1 MGIIRRQG
9 FRKSLVQYLGVLI
22 GAFSTLFIFPQAV
35 EQIGLLRFLIAT
47 ATLILPFVNLGTN
60 TAILRFFPE
69 FRAPEKGHRGFFVL
83 LLLAI
88 ATGFSLLCLLA
99 WLCAPFIRALYSDRS
114 ALLQESLV
122 YVLPLSLLIAL
133 TYSLTIYISNF
144 LRVVVPTILHELS
157 LKIALPV
164 FILLY
169 LYDVLDN
176 QGLIWALLATYT
188 AIVLSLLLYL
198 YRLDP
203 SSFSK
208 PDWSFLTSERLR
220 RMADYSLFGFLGSV
234 GSLLAFQ
241 IDTFMVGSL
250 SGLYST
256 GVYTI
261 ALFIAGTIDIPLR
274 SLQSIASPI
283 VSDAWQRSDTEK
295 IHSLYKK
302 TSLILLLAGTAM
314 LSLIWLNLDDLANLL
329 PKGEVFR
336 QGKYVILLLGLARL
350 TDLATSINNPIINF
364 SKHYRFNLYAVFF
377 LGLSNI
383 LLNLWLIPKY
393 QIVGAAL
400 ASALALFAFNLLKAV
415 FIYLRFRMQPF
426 GWASAKIL
434 LASLLGWLAA
444 SSLPLPEH
452 PLAAILLRS
461 LYFTAAFALVIRKLA
476 WQLWKDRN

>member
-1 MGIIRRQG
+1 MGIIQRQG
-9 FRKSLVQYLGVLI
+9 LKKSLVQYLGLLI

-69 FRAPEKGHRGFFVL
+69 FRSPEEGHRGFFAL
-83 LLLAI
+83 LLLTI
-88 ATGFSLLCLLA
+88 AVGFSLLCLLA
-99 WLCAPFIRALYSDRS
+99 WLCAPLIRELYSNRS
-114 ALLQESLV
+114 LLFRESLI

-133 TYSLTIYISNF
+133 TYTLTIYISNF
-144 LRVVVPTILHELS
+144 LRVVVPTILHELT
-157 LKIALPV
+157 LKIALPG

-169 LYDVLDN
+169 LYGVLDSRE
-176 QGLIWALLATYT
+176 LIWALLATYIF
-188 AIVLSLLLYL
+188 IVLSLLLYL

-203 SSFSK
+203 ASFSR
-208 PDWSFLTSERLR
+208 PQWSFLSRERLR

-261 ALFIAGTIDIPLR
+261 ALFIASTIDIPLR
-274 SLQSIASPI
+274 SLQSISSPI
-283 VSDAWQRSDTEK
+283 ISEAWQRSDMKK
-295 IHSLYKK
+295 IKELYQK
-302 TSLILLLAGTAM
+302 TSLILLMAGTGM
-314 LSLIWLNLDDLANLL
+314 LSLIWLNLDDLAYLL
-329 PKGEVFR
+329 PKGEVFL
-336 QGKYVILLLGLARL
+336 QGKYVILLLGLAKL

-377 LGLSNI
+377 LGISNI

-400 ASALALFAFNLLKAV
+400 ASALALFAFNLLKAG

-426 GWASAKIL
+426 TTASAKIL
-434 LASLLGWLAA
+434 MATLLGWLAA
-444 SSLPLPEH
+444 SYLPLPEQ
-452 PLAAILLRS
+452 PLLAILLRS
-461 LYFTAAFALVIRKLA
+461 AYFGLPFVAVLWRLG
-476 WQLWKDRN
+476 WGLWKGG